1 MLTQPQLYR
10 PRSSLVPPSDRS
22 YQLRSFSTLANFGR
36 IPKNNTKSRHPSTR
50 VSVTGRYLQTPDIQN
65 AGAQWEG
72 GYNDVPHVM
81 SITPIHPRQT
91 ELLCHSSNGPTWS
104 MPWSDHPSASL

>member
-10 PRSSLVPPSDRS
+10 PRSSLVPSF
-22 YQLRSFSTLANFGR
+22 RSFLSTAFLFALANFGR